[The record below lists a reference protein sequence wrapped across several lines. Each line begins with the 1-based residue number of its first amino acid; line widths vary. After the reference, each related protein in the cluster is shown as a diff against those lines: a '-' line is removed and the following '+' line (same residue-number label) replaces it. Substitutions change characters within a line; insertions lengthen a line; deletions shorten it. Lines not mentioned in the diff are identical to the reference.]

1 MEFINWLY
9 SLQFKIKAYP
19 LVIQISIAF
28 IFMSL
33 FMSLFFLVYL
43 TLLRR
48 VYAIREKLE
57 NKVAPKI
64 HELFEKILFE
74 DYLGE
79 DEEAIRKE
87 FEKTIKKGDKRGR
100 RKGFGKKKQVSNS
113 YEMDLAIDTL
123 IRIKANSIEDTKR
136 LPLIFSALKIEKYLN
151 SKFSFTSSG
160 TKKKAIE
167 YFSDLGIRN
176 SDATILTYTYSNNE
190 EIQTEARLSY
200 LNLSQNDP
208 YRFFD
213 ELKGDMT
220 KWSQVK
226 LMNLLIE
233 QSNTVGLPNFGKWIG
248 YSTNDS
254 LVIFLLKAAAYFNQ
268 RKATEV
274 IRTKVQ
280 DENHELR
287 AEAILALGK
296 LGDEGYE
303 DELKRLY
310 FNEPDICQEAIIKA
324 VGFLSTGNSL
334 DFLKTSFYES
344 KDLDAQKNIAL
355 VMYDYGDEGKQMFSE
370 MKEEMAELLRKEEK
384 ESKDNKMLM
393 DVGVIYK
400 NLLFKHAENDL
411 ILFK

>member
-1 MEFINWLY
+1 M
-9 SLQFKIKAYP
+9 KAYP

-48 VYAIREKLE
+48 VYAIRERLE
-57 NKVAPKI
+57 DKVAPKI

-74 DYLGE
+74 DYLDTE
-79 DEEAIRKE
+79 DEVRKE
-87 FEKTIKKGDKRGR
+87 FEKTVNKGKRKKKVV
-100 RKGFGKKKQVSNS
+100 GKKKQVSNS

-123 IRIKANSIEDTKR
+123 IRIKSNSFEESKR
-136 LPLIFSALKIEKYLN
+136 YPLIFNALQLEKYLN
-151 SKFSFTSSG
+151 SKFNFTSSG

-167 YFSDLGIRN
+167 YFSDLGMSN
-176 SDATILTYTYSNNE
+176 SDATILTYTYSSNE
-190 EIQTEARLSY
+190 EVQTEARLSY
-200 LNLSQNDP
+200 LNLSKNDP

-248 YSTNDS
+248 YSNNDS

-268 RKATEV
+268 RKAIEV
-274 IRTKVQ
+274 IRTKIK

-296 LGDEGYE
+296 LGDLEFE
-303 DELKRLY
+303 DELKRIY

-324 VGFLSTGNSL
+324 IGFLASGKSVT
-334 DFLKTSFYES
+334 FLKSCFDEN

-355 VMYDYGDEGKQMFSE
+355 VIYDYGEEGKKIFME
-370 MKEEMAELLRKEEK
+370 MKREMQEEYEKEKK
-384 ESKDNKMLM
+384 ESKENNEFM
-393 DVGVIYK
+393 DVGIIYK
-400 NLLFKHAENDL
+400 DLLFKHAENDL
-411 ILFK
+411 ILYK

>member
-9 SLQFKIKAYP
+9 TLQFKIKAYP

-33 FMSLFFLVYL
+33 FMSFFFIVYL

-48 VYAIREKLE
+48 VYSIRERLE

-74 DYLGE
+74 NYLD
-79 DEEAIRKE
+79 DEEEVLKE
-87 FEKTIKKGDKRGR
+87 FEKTVNKGNKGRKKK
-100 RKGFGKKKQVSNS
+100 FNKKKQVTNSN
-113 YEMDLAIDTL
+113 EMDLAIDAL
-123 IRIKANSIEDTKR
+123 IRIRANAIEESKR
-136 LPLIFSALKIEKYLN
+136 YPLIINALQIEKYLN
-151 SKFSFTSSG
+151 TKFSFTSNG

-167 YFSDLGIRN
+167 YFSQLGMAN
-176 SDATILTYTYSNNE
+176 SDSTILTYTYSNNE

-200 LNLSQNDP
+200 LNLSKNDP

-254 LVIFLLKAAAYFNQ
+254 LIIFLLKAAAYFNQ
-268 RKATEV
+268 KKATEV

-280 DENHELR
+280 HENHELR
-287 AEAILALGK
+287 SEAILALGK
-296 LGDEGYE
+296 LGDVEYE
-303 DELKRLY
+303 DELKRTY
-310 FNEPDICQEAIIKA
+310 FNEPDICQASIIKA
-324 VGFLSTGNSL
+324 VGFLATGNSL
-334 DFLKTSFYES
+334 EFLKTSFYES
-344 KDLDAQKNIAL
+344 KELDTQKNIAL
-355 VMYDYGDEGKQMFSE
+355 VMYDYGDKGKEMFAQM
-370 MKEEMAELLRKEEK
+370 KQEMADLLEK
-384 ESKDNKMLM
+384 EKEAVKGYNEAI
-393 DVGVIYK
+393 DVDIIYK

>member
-19 LVIQISIAF
+19 LVIQISIVF

-33 FMSLFFLVYL
+33 FMSLFFIVYL

-48 VYAIREKLE
+48 VYSIREKLE

-64 HELFEKILFE
+64 NELFEKILFE
-74 DYLGE
+74 DYLD
-79 DEEAIRKE
+79 DEEEIRKE
-87 FEKTIKKGDKRGR
+87 FEKTVNKQ
-100 RKGFGKKKQVSNS
+100 GKKRFSNKKQASNS

-123 IRIKANSIEDTKR
+123 IRIRANANEESKR
-136 LPLIFSALKIEKYLN
+136 YPLIFNALEIEKYLN

-167 YFSDLGIRN
+167 YFSDLGLAN
-176 SDATILTYTYSNNE
+176 SDSTVLTYTYSNNE
-190 EIQTEARLSY
+190 ELQTEARLSY
-200 LNLSQNDP
+200 LNISKNDP

-213 ELKGDMT
+213 ELKGEMN

-248 YSTNDS
+248 YSNNNS

-268 RKATEV
+268 KKAIEI
-274 IRTKVQ
+274 IRTKIQ
-280 DENHELR
+280 DNDHELR

-296 LGDEGYE
+296 LGDVEYE
-303 DELKRLY
+303 NEFKRIY
-310 FNEPDICQEAIIKA
+310 FNEPDLSQAAIIKA
-324 VGFLSTGNSL
+324 VGFLATGNSL

-344 KDLDAQKNIAL
+344 KDLDIQKNIAL
-355 VMYDYGDEGKQMFSE
+355 VIYDYGDEGKQMFRE
-370 MKEEMAELLRKEEK
+370 MKEEMEQLLEKEIK
-384 ESKDNKMLM
+384 ESKENKELL
-393 DVGVIYK
+393 DSEIVYRD
-400 NLLFKHAENDL
+400 LLFKHAENDL

>member
-9 SLQFKIKAYP
+9 ALQFKIKAYP

-28 IFMSL
+28 IFMSV
-33 FMSLFFLVYL
+33 FMSLFFVVYL

-57 NKVAPKI
+57 NRVAPKI
-64 HELFEKILFE
+64 HELFERILFE
-74 DYLGE
+74 DYLDSE
-79 DEEAIRKE
+79 DEVLKE
-87 FEKTIKKGDKRGR
+87 FEKTVNKG
-100 RKGFGKKKQVSNS
+100 RKGKRKKFKKNKQITNT

-123 IRIKANSIEDTKR
+123 IRIRANAIEESNR
-136 LPLIFSALKIEKYLN
+136 YLLIINALQIEKYLN
-151 SKFSFTSSG
+151 SKFNFTSNG

-167 YFSDLGIRN
+167 YFSQLGMVS
-176 SDATILTYTYSNNE
+176 SDSTVLTYTYSNNE

-200 LNLSQNDP
+200 LNLSKNDP

-220 KWSQVK
+220 RWSQVK

-268 RKATEV
+268 KKAVEV
-274 IRTKVQ
+274 IRTKTN
-280 DENHELR
+280 DKNHELR
-287 AEAILALGK
+287 AEALLALGK
-296 LGDEGYE
+296 LGDVEYE
-303 DELKRLY
+303 DEMKRVY
-310 FNEPDICQEAIIKA
+310 FNQPDICQEAIIKA
-324 VGFLSTGNSL
+324 VGFLATGESL
-334 DFLKTSFYES
+334 EFLRTSFYES

-355 VMYDYGDEGKQMFSE
+355 VMYDYGDEGKEMFAKMKKE
-370 MKEEMAELLRKEEK
+370 MEELLEEEK
-384 ESKDNKMLM
+384 EAVKGYNEAIDPEI
-393 DVGVIYK
+393 IYK

>member
-1 MEFINWLY
+1 M
-9 SLQFKIKAYP
+9 
-19 LVIQISIAF
+19 SIF
-28 IFMSL
+28 FM
-33 FMSLFFLVYL
+33 VYL

-48 VYAIREKLE
+48 VYAIREKLQ

-74 DYLGE
+74 DYLDTE
-79 DEEAIRKE
+79 DEIRKE
-87 FEKTIKKGDKRGR
+87 FEKTVNKNNRRR

-123 IRIKANSIEDTKR
+123 IRIRNNSHEESTR
-136 LPLIFSALKIEKYLN
+136 YPMIFNALQIEKYLG

-160 TKKKAIE
+160 TKKKAIS
-167 YFSDLGIRN
+167 YFSELGMAN
-176 SDATILTYTYSNNE
+176 SDSTILTYTYSNNE
-190 EIQTEARLSY
+190 EVQTEARLSY
-200 LNLSQNDP
+200 LNLSKNDP

-268 RKATEV
+268 KKAIEI
-274 IRTKVQ
+274 IRSKVK
-280 DENHELR
+280 DVNHELR

-296 LGDEGYE
+296 LGDVEYE
-303 DELKRLY
+303 EVLTRIY
-310 FNEPDICQEAIIKA
+310 FNEPDICQEAIIRC
-324 VGFLSTGNSL
+324 VGFLATGKSL
-334 DFLKTSFYES
+334 EFLKLAFQDS

-355 VMYDYGDEGKQMFSE
+355 VMYDYGPEGKAMFAELKSE
-370 MKEEMAELLRKEEK
+370 MEKQLEEAKNDDELV
-384 ESKDNKMLM
+384 
-393 DVGVIYK
+393 DVELFYRD
-400 NLLFKHAENDL
+400 LLFKHAENDL
-411 ILFK
+411 ILYK